1 MSQIVKVEI
10 GRFDYDV
17 VGEFKFFKPG
27 PDGHIRRPSVLIR
40 LTDENGVKGWG
51 QAVPT
56 HTWTYET
63 VETVETTLAGYLA
76 EVLLGTHPENIDDI
90 HTRMNQAIRPA
101 FSVGQPLCKAA
112 VRPRLL

>member
-40 LTDENGVKGWG
+40 LTDENGLKGWG

-63 VETVETTLAGYLA
+63 VETEGRFFLPKPVKP
-76 EVLLGTHPENIDDI
+76 V
-90 HTRMNQAIRPA
+90 
-101 FSVGQPLCKAA
+101 
-112 VRPRLL
+112 VRNRYSLR

>member
-63 VETVETTLAGYLA
+63 VETVETTLSGYLA
-76 EVLLGTHPENIDDI
+76 EVLLGAHP
-90 HTRMNQAIRPA
+90 IRRILMI
-101 FSVGQPLCKAA
+101 FI
-112 VRPRLL
+112 RE